1 MPSEDLA
8 KSAREHAVVLEQDM
22 AWTKGSHSGRDYWNA
37 SAQAESKVRARAVA
51 ALGFLDQ
58 FAGRES
64 QWAMRAHQ
72 MYEAKGETVAQAAR
86 NLASLLREWS
96 DAVDAGLFIP
106 RQIEMQA
113 TRAVAS
119 TDLMIQV
126 RALVEDRTVHPA
138 APIVL
143 AGAALEVA
151 LRSAVDE
158 LQLTLSEKPGI
169 SAYARRLRT
178 EGILSVQDVKDVDQ
192 MAGVRNSAAHGQFDD
207 LSRER
212 AGLMEQQVNFFLAR
226 LSTLLEGHSTAT
238 P

>member
-1 MPSEDLA
+1 MTWQQGYSGGHYWGASEP
-8 KSAREHAVVLEQDM
+8 V
-22 AWTKGSHSGRDYWNA
+22 
-37 SAQAESKVRARAVA
+37 ESKVRARAVA

-72 MYEAKGETVAQAAR
+72 MYEKQGDTVAQAAR
-86 NLASLLREWS
+86 NLASLLRGWS
-96 DAVDAGLFIP
+96 DAVEAGLFIP
-106 RQIEMQA
+106 RRVETEA

-119 TDLMIQV
+119 TDLMTQV
-126 RALVEDRTVHPA
+126 RALADDKTVHPA

-151 LRSAVDE
+151 LRTAVDD

-178 EGILSVQDVKDVDQ
+178 EGMLSVQDVKDVDQ
-192 MAGVRNSAAHGQFDD
+192 MAGLRNSAAHGQFDD

-226 LSTLLEGHSTAT
+226 LSTLLEGHSAAT